1 MMVGLDALLEEGR
14 LRAIALKRP
23 VLVSR
28 SRPVPDP
35 ADPVSLF
42 AGADAEEP
50 WRVFWCQPSR
60 GEWIVGIGAASILRG
75 SGDRRFV
82 QTKEGLRSL
91 MTDALVEAPGI
102 RGVGPLA
109 LGGFRFDP
117 SARVSE
123 EWRGYGD
130 GFLVLP
136 RVCYAGNKEGTWIT
150 ENLVIHPDGFD
161 KGASSD
167 IVTVGADGGQSGK
180 SSDDVES
187 EAVARKRWRRS
198 VDRVLKAIRAGEVE
212 KVVLARRVMA
222 RNLPS
227 LSIERVLSRLI
238 DIDPEC
244 TVFALAGNGTTFLG
258 ATPEPVLKVSGTKVE
273 CVCEAGSAPRG
284 STLSEDRRLGE
295 ALLADAK
302 ERREHSLVVNA
313 VAESLNGLCTN
324 LQWQETPEILKL
336 RNVQHLSTTFH
347 GLNTRRYH
355 ALDFVEHLHPTPA
368 VSGVPRDKAVRLIG
382 EIEEMDRGWYGGL
395 VGWIDASG
403 QGEFTIALRSALLQS
418 HTATLY
424 AGAGIVE
431 GSDPDREYAET
442 GFKLQTMMSA
452 LELEG

>member
-1 MMVGLDALLEEGR
+1 M
-14 LRAIALKRP
+14 
-23 VLVSR
+23 
-28 SRPVPDP
+28 
-35 ADPVSLF
+35 
-42 AGADAEEP
+42 
-50 WRVFWCQPSR
+50 
-60 GEWIVGIGAASILRG
+60 
-75 SGDRRFV
+75 
-82 QTKEGLRSL
+82 
-91 MTDALVEAPGI
+91 
-102 RGVGPLA
+102 
-109 LGGFRFDP
+109 GGFRFDP
-117 SARVSE
+117 SARVSDQ
-123 EWRGYGD
+123 WRGYGD

-136 RVCYAGNKEGTWIT
+136 RVCYAGNKEGAWIT
-150 ENLVIHPDGFD
+150 ENLIVYPDGVD
-161 KGASSD
+161 KKGPSD
-167 IVTVGADGGQSGK
+167 TVAGRTGEGYPGMAR
-180 SSDDVES
+180 DDVES
-187 EAVARKRWRRS
+187 DAIARKRWRNS
-198 VDRVLKAIRAGEVE
+198 VDKVLKAIRAGEVE

-222 RNLPS
+222 RNLSS

-244 TVFALAGNGTTFLG
+244 TVFALAWNGTTFLG
-258 ATPEPVLKVSGTKVE
+258 ATPEPVIKVLGTRVE

-284 STLSEDRRLGE
+284 STPSEDRRLGE

-313 VAESLNGLCTN
+313 VAESLNSLCTN

-336 RNVQHLSTTFH
+336 RNVQHLSTAFH
-347 GLNTRRYH
+347 GLNTWQRN
-355 ALDFVEHLHPTPA
+355 ALDFAERLHPTPA

-395 VGWIDASG
+395 VGWMDGSG

-418 HTATLY
+418 HSATLY